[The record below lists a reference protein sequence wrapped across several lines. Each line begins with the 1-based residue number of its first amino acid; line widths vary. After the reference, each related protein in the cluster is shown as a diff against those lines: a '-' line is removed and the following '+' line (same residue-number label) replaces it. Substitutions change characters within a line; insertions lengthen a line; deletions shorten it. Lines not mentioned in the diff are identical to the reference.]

1 MLDLIPAGRAV
12 SVEYDV
18 FPQLVGQGLYA
29 LADEGAWRDIGTPE
43 SFLAANLERMPPG
56 GLVDPTADVDPAAVV
71 EALRRRSRDAG
82 SRPARESIRRSSSP
96 GRLSRR
102 A

>member
-1 MLDLIPAGRAV
+1 M

-18 FPQLVGQGLYA
+18 FPRLVGAGLYA

-56 GLVDPTADVDPAAVV
+56 GLVDPTADVDPT
-71 EALRRRSRDAG
+71 ALRSSAPSSARAAG
-82 SRPARESIRRSSSP
+82 SGPARRCAIRSFSP
-96 GRLSRR
+96 ERLWRR